1 MIAGTWGNNQYIA
14 REPVVHEDVFMTTC
28 YALPGYYLMLEGS
41 ATSASNLEWF
51 VSEFFQAE
59 RENAARQG
67 SSVYELCN
75 RLVAATKPE
84 DSTAVF
90 LPFLYGCNVSLDGK
104 ACLLGFDGWHSRGHV
119 LRAVYEGVIFSHN
132 WHLQRLLQ
140 FRPKPQTVRLSGGA
154 ARSDVWLQMFAD
166 ILQIPVEVPAGTELG
181 AMGAALVAAVAVG
194 LYGSYEEAVAAMVS
208 VERAREPDPQLAERY
223 RAKYARYQ
231 RALECMEPFWSQA
244 AGR

>member
-28 YALPGYYLMLEGS
+28 YAIAGYYLMLEGS

-59 RENAARQG
+59 RDEAARQG

-75 RLVAATKPE
+75 QLVAGTKPE

-104 ACLLGFDGWHSRGHV
+104 ACLLGLDGWHSRGHV
-119 LRAVYEGVIFSHN
+119 LRTVYEGVILSHN

-140 FRPKPQTVRLSGGA
+140 FRAKPQTVRLSGGA

-181 AMGAALVAAVAVG
+181 AMGAAIVAAVAVG
-194 LYGSYEEAVAAMVS
+194 LYASYEEAVTAMVS
-208 VERAREPDPQLAERY
+208 VARSREPDPGLAELYQRKYERY
-223 RAKYARYQ
+223 RRT
-231 RALECMEPFWSQA
+231 LECLDPLWKAFA
-244 AGR
+244 